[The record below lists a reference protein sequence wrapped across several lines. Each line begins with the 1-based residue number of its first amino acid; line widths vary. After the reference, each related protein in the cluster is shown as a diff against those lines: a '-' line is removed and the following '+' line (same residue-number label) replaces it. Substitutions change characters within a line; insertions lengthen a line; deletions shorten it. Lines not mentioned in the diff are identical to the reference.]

1 MIISEEINQRSKQPK
16 RHVEQDLRP
25 DRPLDEQLD
34 EQLDGLHDEQLQRVL
49 LLQPL
54 RPSERQ
60 DLKFNCQTCIDVQNG
75 KFIGSINRV
84 FLRTRVFSR
93 TFSRQRNMV
102 IVPK

>member
-34 EQLDGLHDEQLQRVL
+34 GLHDEQLQRVL
-49 LLQPL
+49 LRQPL

-60 DLKFNCQTCIDVQNG
+60 DQRFSCQTCIDVQNG

-84 FLRTRVFSR
+84 FLVFFRVLSLDSVTCLPFQS
-93 TFSRQRNMV
+93 N
-102 IVPK
+102 K